1 MTVKPSIPITI
12 EEYVKAAQAV
22 INTYPAELLGK
33 LFGNKNLTVSKTP
46 SIHPASYILDST
58 GVFWTKIA
66 PIVYELKEINL
77 RRFNE
82 MGGLASLQEKFPTL
96 VEWEKALHF
105 CIKSLIANTL
115 Q

>member
-33 LFGNKNLTVSKTP
+33 LFGNKNLTVSMYLASCSKTP
-46 SIHPASYILDST
+46 ILDST
-58 GVFWTKIA
+58 GLFWTIIA

-77 RRFNE
+77 RSFNE
-82 MGGLASLQEKFPTL
+82 MDGLASLQGKFPTL

-105 CIKSLIANTL
+105 CIKSLIARTL
-115 Q
+115 K

>member
-33 LFGNKNLTVSKTP
+33 LFGNKNLTVS
-46 SIHPASYILDST
+46 IHPASYILDST

-77 RRFNE
+77 RSFNE
-82 MGGLASLQEKFPTL
+82 MGDLACLQEKFPTL

-105 CIKSLIANTL
+105 CIKSLIARTL
-115 Q
+115 E

>member
-33 LFGNKNLTVSKTP
+33 LFGNKNLTVSTYPASSSKTP
-46 SIHPASYILDST
+46 ILDST

-77 RRFNE
+77 RSFNE
-82 MGGLASLQEKFPTL
+82 INSLASLQEKFPTL
-96 VEWEKALHF
+96 VKWEKALHF